1 MKGLT
6 HEEIDKRVLAAMETP
21 TAPQQ
26 QAGTPTRQQ
35 AIPQANL
42 ERLMSKARG
51 YRQPE
56 PKYTKE
62 QQSDIKA
69 AGM

>member
-1 MKGLT
+1 
-6 HEEIDKRVLAAMETP
+6 METP

-56 PKYTKE
+56 PKYTSE
-62 QQSDIKA
+62 QQADIKV